1 MRSLSNGGGFLL
13 DATIDQYDGWRE
25 QGSHSKLNLFTK
37 LETPISARPDF
48 TVYLNYLDA
57 VKDTPNGIL
66 LNNNGNL
73 LPVAGG
79 RKSFLGFGSPEGD
92 QQLLLGTLKVDHVIS
107 SSLSLS
113 AALQL
118 RHNER
123 ENNLNFYDSFGFS
136 PERNVNAKACA
147 LCIWFVCEQI
157 LSQCFVLVWFG
168 ISTNYRQDL
177 EEDLT
182 ASGH

>member
-1 MRSLSNGGGFLL
+1 
-13 DATIDQYDGWRE
+13 
-25 QGSHSKLNLFTK
+25 
-37 LETPISARPDF
+37 LETPISERPDF

-157 LSQCFVLVWFG
+157 LSQWFG
-168 ISTNYRQDL
+168 LDWNFNQLSSRFGGGSDRVRALKTQGVQWLKLNGGSPFRVTGGAIWGANLQLYWPS
-177 EEDLT
+177 
-182 ASGH
+182 